1 MGELAGLGG
10 CRIGWQ
16 RPGRAESQP
25 GQKGEQARTH
35 ARQHADVS
43 SSFPR
48 EVPVQNY
55 KCPLFL
61 CYLFLMLWVGGC
73 IVVVFSS
80 GFVLEPVLFMVVV
93 WFFSQKEKEKKAS
106 LSLKWRITPSPI
118 SLVVFLTL
126 HGCLA
131 ARTVGR
137 CSVLPCSWAASGG
150 SGVRVP
156 LFSQPLIQADSTL
169 CPRAPG
175 TRVFSCWG

>member
-1 MGELAGLGG
+1 MGGRDRGEQSHSLARRGSRQGRTPGNMQTSLHPS
-10 CRIGWQ
+10 
-16 RPGRAESQP
+16 PGRSQS
-25 GQKGEQARTH
+25 KITN
-35 ARQHADVS
+35 
-43 SSFPR
+43 
-48 EVPVQNY
+48 VPYFYVIS
-55 KCPLFL
+55 
-61 CYLFLMLWVGGC
+61 LFLMLWVGGC

-118 SLVVFLTL
+118 LLVVFLTL

-137 CSVLPCSWAASGG
+137 CSVLPCSWATSGG

-156 LFSQPLIQADSTL
+156 VFSQPLLQVDSTL

-175 TRVFSCWG
+175 TCVFSCWG